1 MSTKPH
7 KTGNGALM
15 RRFLPYLIK
24 YKGVLFFDLFCAAL
38 TTLCDIALPTIM
50 RTLTNTVSAAALTV
64 DTVLRMAALY
74 FVLRIIDGAASYFMS
89 GIGHIMGVHIE
100 TDMRRDAF
108 DHLLRLDHT
117 YYNNTKVGQI
127 MGRITND
134 LFDVTEF
141 AHHCPEEFF
150 IAGIK
155 IVASFVI
162 LCQASIPLTLI
173 VFACVPLMGVVS
185 VKLNHKLRERFRQQ
199 RFQIGE
205 LNATIEDSLLG
216 QRVVKAFAAEDLERE
231 KFEQGNREFEKIK
244 TLGYHAM
251 AAFNTSTR
259 MFDGLMYF
267 VVILAGGLSL
277 VYGAISAGD
286 LVAYV
291 LYVSTLIATIRRIVE
306 FAEQFQRGMTGIE
319 RFAEIMDTPIAI
331 ADKPDAKPLEVKQGG
346 IEFKD
351 VSFEYPDDHNQVL
364 HHVNLTIRPGESLA
378 LVGPSGGGKT
388 TLCNLIP
395 RFYDVTG
402 GTVLVDGQDVR
413 DVQLHSL
420 RQAIGVVQQ
429 DVYLFSGTVAENIA
443 YGRPGATRA
452 EIEEAARLAGAD
464 GFVRALKNGYDTY
477 VGERGVKL
485 SGGQK
490 QRLAIAR
497 VFLKNPPILLLDE
510 ATSALDNE
518 SEILVG
524 QSLDKLAKGR
534 TTLTI
539 AHRLTTIKNAD
550 RILVDPFCGSGT
562 FPIEAAMM
570 AANIAPG
577 LNREFISEEWTN
589 LISKQLW
596 YDVIEEANDMVH
608 TDIKVDIQGYD
619 IDADVVKAARENAKR
634 AGVDHLIHFQQRAVA
649 DMHHPKKYGFIIS
662 NPPYGERL
670 EEKENLPELY
680 RQIGEMY
687 RGLDAWSM
695 YLITSYEQAQQY
707 IGRKADKNRKIYN
720 GMLKTYFYQFLGPK
734 PPKRRNNEESH

>member
-1 MSTKPH
+1 MANDQTKPIQDPSAH
-7 KTGNGALM
+7 HTSSRALI
-15 RRFLPYLIK
+15 RRFLPYLAK

-38 TTLCDIALPTIM
+38 TTLCDIILPKIMSTITNSAM
-50 RTLTNTVSAAALTV
+50 GVGITLTTGI
-64 DTVLRMAALY
+64 VLKLAGIY
-74 FVLRIIDGAASYFMS
+74 FVLRIIDGAAQYFMS

-150 IAGIK
+150 IAAIK
-155 IVASFVI
+155 IVVSFII
-162 LCQASIPLTLI
+162 LCRASVPLTLA

-185 VKLNHKLRERFRQQ
+185 VYLNGRLRARFRQQ
-199 RFQIGE
+199 RVQIGE
-205 LNATIEDSLLG
+205 LNSTIEDSLLG
-216 QRVVKAFAAEDLERE
+216 QGVVKAFAAEDEERE
-231 KFEQGNREFEKIK
+231 KFAKGNRDFEQIK
-244 TLGYHAM
+244 TLGYYAM
-251 AAFNTSTR
+251 GAFNTSTR
-259 MFDGLMYF
+259 LFDGLMYL
-267 VVILAGGLSL
+267 VVIVAGGLSL
-277 VYGAISAGD
+277 VYGTISAGD

-306 FAEQFQRGMTGIE
+306 FAEQFQRGVTGIE
-319 RFAEIMDTPIAI
+319 RFFDIIDTPVEITDA
-331 ADKPDAKPLEVKQGG
+331 PDAKPLQVEKGG
-346 IEFKD
+346 IEFRD
-351 VSFEYPDDHNQVL
+351 VSFEYPDDHNKVL
-364 HHVNLTIRPGESLA
+364 RHVNLNIRPGENLA

-402 GTVLVDGQDVR
+402 GEILIDGQDIRHVT
-413 DVQLHSL
+413 LSSL
-420 RQAIGVVQQ
+420 RNAVGVVQQ

-443 YGRPGATRA
+443 YGKPGATRE
-452 EIEEAARLAGAD
+452 EIIAAARLAGAD
-464 GFVRALKNGYDTY
+464 GFVRELKDGYDTY

-490 QRLAIAR
+490 QRISIAR

-550 RILVDPFCGSGT
+550 RILVLGKSG
-562 FPIEAAMM
+562 
-570 AANIAPG
+570 
-577 LNREFISEEWTN
+577 
-589 LISKQLW
+589 
-596 YDVIEEANDMVH
+596 IEEEGRH
-608 TDIKVDIQGYD
+608 
-619 IDADVVKAARENAKR
+619 EELLAKK
-634 AGVDHLIHFQQRAVA
+634 GI
-649 DMHHPKKYGFIIS
+649 Y
-662 NPPYGERL
+662 YRL
-670 EEKENLPELY
+670 WN
-680 RQIGEMY
+680 
-687 RGLDAWSM
+687 GLVSGQT
-695 YLITSYEQAQQY
+695 L
-707 IGRKADKNRKIYN
+707 
-720 GMLKTYFYQFLGPK
+720 
-734 PPKRRNNEESH
+734 

>member
-1 MSTKPH
+1 MANNERKN
-7 KTGNGALM
+7 GNGALM
-15 RRFLPYLIK
+15 RRFMPYLAK
-24 YKGVLFFDLFCAAL
+24 YKGVLCFDLFCAAL
-38 TTLCDIALPTIM
+38 TTLCDIILPKIM
-50 RTLTNTVSAAALTV
+50 STLTNSVGSLTAAL
-64 DTVLRMAALY
+64 VLKLAALY
-74 FVLRIIDGAASYFMS
+74 LVLRIIDAAAQYFMS
-89 GIGHIMGVHIE
+89 SIGHIMGVHIE

-155 IVASFVI
+155 IAASFVI
-162 LCQASIPLTLI
+162 LCQSSVLLTLV

-185 VKLNHKLRERFRQQ
+185 VKLNQKLRARFREQ

-231 KFEQGNREFEKIK
+231 KFEQGNRAFEEIK
-244 TLGYHAM
+244 TKGYYAM

-259 MFDGLMYF
+259 LFDGLMYL
-267 VVILAGGLSL
+267 VVILAGGLFL
-277 VYGAISAGD
+277 VYGTITPGD

-331 ADKPDAKPLEVKQGG
+331 ADAPDAKALQVTQGG
-346 IEFKD
+346 IELQD
-351 VSFEYPDDHNQVL
+351 VSFEYPDDHNKVL
-364 HHVNLTIRPGESLA
+364 RHVNLTIHPGESLA

-402 GTVLVDGQDVR
+402 GRILIDGQDVR
-413 DVQLHSL
+413 SVTLHSL
-420 RQAIGVVQQ
+420 RSAIGVVQQ

-443 YGRPGATRA
+443 YGRPDATRA

-464 GFVRALKNGYDTY
+464 EFVRALKNGYDTY

-490 QRLAIAR
+490 QRISIAR
-497 VFLKNPPILLLDE
+497 VFLKNPRILLLDE

-524 QSLDKLAKGR
+524 QSLDKLAQGR

-539 AHRLTTIKNAD
+539 AHRLTTIQNAD
-550 RILVDPFCGSGT
+550 RILVLGKDG
-562 FPIEAAMM
+562 
-570 AANIAPG
+570 
-577 LNREFISEEWTN
+577 
-589 LISKQLW
+589 
-596 YDVIEEANDMVH
+596 IEEEGSHAELLAQKG
-608 TDIKVDIQGYD
+608 IY
-619 IDADVVKAARENAKR
+619 
-634 AGVDHLIHFQQRAVA
+634 
-649 DMHHPKKYGFIIS
+649 Y
-662 NPPYGERL
+662 RL
-670 EEKENLPELY
+670 WN
-680 RQIGEMY
+680 
-687 RGLDAWSM
+687 GLVSGQT
-695 YLITSYEQAQQY
+695 L
-707 IGRKADKNRKIYN
+707 
-720 GMLKTYFYQFLGPK
+720 
-734 PPKRRNNEESH
+734 